1 MTIDT
6 DAVRTSWMA
15 ADGVNK
21 NWPYE
26 LTLFNQSHVRVRV
39 RDSDGVIVEHDTNL
53 TMVSISDTEGHI
65 VYPVTGSALAAGNDV
80 QIVRE
85 VPYRQPVA
93 IGAQGAFNP
102 ELHETALDLL
112 SMQIQQNREDTV
124 RAWKRPLDMVETE
137 DEGRF
142 LQLDAFGNAVPGLS
156 EAEVDATVQ
165 QAIDAAAA
173 AALSETAAELAE
185 TNAEASAVAAAAS
198 AAAAAASA
206 AAAATAE
213 TNAELAETNAET
225 AQAAA
230 VVAKTAAETAE
241 TNAETAATAAQLA
254 ETNAETAQ
262 AAAAGSASAAATSAT
277 AAQTAQAAAEAA
289 AGSVVPFRYNS
300 QAVAAAATISAS
312 TDFILVGDKIY
323 QRVTAAHPRLGPEL
337 LANGDFS
344 NPASFVESGDTA
356 VWNVAGGIATSVAGG
371 AAFLIQNEALA
382 NGDRV
387 FVQFDILSVTAGGAR
402 SVFGGSNTL
411 GAIHSTIGTKSDVLT
426 ATGASTSIGLYS
438 SGFSGT
444 CDNISAKK
452 LPADA
457 FSSNGG
463 TVWWAQPFP
472 NARELDLVSMFGGV
486 ADGVDSL
493 DPGAPTLVRGAWVTA
508 TAYAV
513 NDLVWTGG
521 LGYRCLV
528 AHTSGTFATDLAAS
542 RWVVGAFSGTDNTPA
557 FARMLAVHEAT
568 GIPMLVPKPGK
579 YRMLNPSTTVDSAY
593 LTLAGQIFD
602 LILDG
607 TLLID
612 EDGTAGKNYNLF
624 KSSNFATVSAYN
636 ERKLFRI
643 RGTGGFRG
651 RWSHKPG
658 GNTPNARA
666 HVLAVAGYEYMHL
679 EDFTYEDIAGSFS
692 RVTKI
697 DAVYANNVGGA
708 RVAKGG
714 LRFHDTNDARIT
726 NNELRHHADDCI
738 DLHGGTTKLRSR
750 MYIAGNQLF
759 DCETVIALGA
769 QEISVIGNQSR
780 FGKSGQFY
788 IGGRAGSE
796 GDNAAMMIVVSGNT
810 IVNPLMASADGSTL
824 ADHDGTQAAIVVGSV
839 QASWRAGD
847 YNGASVNDPLSD
859 DYYYNIDLDT
869 TNVPQGG
876 SIEVYGNPIR
886 HTRPNATNFSE
897 YGEGLLFHQDG
908 WINPAVNWNKRV
920 PNGVAL
926 LSDIENFHVSLNVSG
941 FRSGAGILFRF
952 LATTE
957 AARNWSF
964 RNGRVSGLVRDCLV
978 GMSHS
983 FWDGSAQNINFTVNF
998 ENLHCDLDPYHISAA
1013 RSSATG
1019 GNWNSAAAAAA
1030 KNYGLR
1036 LASMR
1041 GFTVKG
1047 CSFKNAYSP
1056 VYGDTNFEYGL
1067 YRDNVIYGTRAIAG
1081 HNSSN
1086 FGVGDVPWS
1095 NDQFDYI
1102 TVNSVPSAGAGTYDV
1117 APVVVRRE
1125 GSITLADDIAT
1136 SFTPPRPQGTI
1147 RIVSNSNGLAADF
1160 AFDVASGVINAV
1172 GTSGS
1177 SVELGTAA
1185 LANGGGTDVKV
1196 TYAAV
1201 SDGKIYISNRIGS
1214 SRTFR
1219 WKIIDG

>member
-1 MTIDT
+1 MTVPAKSARKVITGAGWSNPLEFDIYIESSSHIEVWADDVQLALGVDYT
-6 DAVRTSWMA
+6 VAGVADPAGFAVTILSPGSYADVDLWVLIHNPPLTQGADLSVGGAFGLAFENALDAVVRRT
-15 ADGVNK
+15 
-21 NWPYE
+21 
-26 LTLFNQSHVRVRV
+26 Q
-39 RDSDGVIVEHDTNL
+39 
-53 TMVSISDTEGHI
+53 
-65 VYPVTGSALAAGNDV
+65 ALADKAD
-80 QIVRE
+80 RALK
-85 VPYRQPVA
+85 QPITSVSDPD
-93 IGAQGAFNP
+93 F
-102 ELHETALDLL
+102 D
-112 SMQIQQNREDTV
+112 
-124 RAWKRPLDMVETE
+124 
-137 DEGRF
+137 GRF
-142 LQLDAFGNAVPGLS
+142 VIGEGGGFVPGPSSTELDADV
-156 EAEVDATVQ
+156 
-165 QAIDAAAA
+165 
-173 AALSETAAELAE
+173 
-185 TNAEASAVAAAAS
+185 
-198 AAAAAASA
+198 AAAAASA
-206 AAAATAE
+206 AAAAVSA
-213 TNAELAETNAET
+213 TNAGNS
-225 AQAAA
+225 
-230 VVAKTAAETAE
+230 
-241 TNAETAATAAQLA
+241 AT
-254 ETNAETAQ
+254 
-262 AAAAGSASAAATSAT
+262 AAAGSASAASTSATNAGNSAT
-277 AAQTAQAAAEAA
+277 AAAGSASAASTSATNAGNSATAA
-289 AGSVVPFRYNS
+289 AGSASAASTSATNAGNSATNAGNSATAAAGSASAASTSAANAAASEAAATAAAASVVPARFNS
-300 QAVAAAATISAS
+300 QAVAAAASISAL
-312 TDFILVGDKIY
+312 TDFISVGDRVY
-323 QRVTAAHPRLGPEL
+323 QRISATHPRLGPEL
-337 LANGDFS
+337 LSNGDFS

-371 AAFLIQNEALA
+371 AAFLIQNEALS

-387 FVQFDILSVTAGGAR
+387 FVQFGVLSVTAGGAR

-411 GAIHSTIGTKSDVLT
+411 GAIHSTPGVKSDVLT

-438 SGFSGT
+438 NGFSGT

-457 FSSNGG
+457 FQSADGA
-463 TVWWAQPFP
+463 WWAQPFP
-472 NARELDLVSMFGGV
+472 DARQLDFVSMFGAV
-486 ADGVDSL
+486 ADGADSL

-513 NDLVWTGG
+513 NDLVWSGG

-528 AHTSGTFATDLAAS
+528 AHTSGTFATDLAAA

-557 FARMLAVHEAT
+557 FARMLIAHEAT
-568 GIPMLVPKPGK
+568 GIPMLVPQPGK
-579 YRMLNPSTTVDSAY
+579 YRMLNPSSTVDSAY
-593 LTLAGQIFD
+593 LTLSGQVFD
-602 LILDG
+602 LILNG

-624 KSSNFATVSAYN
+624 KSSNFATAAAYN

-643 RGTGGFRG
+643 RGTGGVRG

-666 HVLAVAGYEYMHL
+666 HILAIAGYENVHL
-679 EDFTYEDIAGSFS
+679 EDFFYEDIAGSFS
-692 RVTKI
+692 RATKI
-697 DAVYANNVGGA
+697 DGVYTNNVRGE
-708 RVAKGG
+708 RCAKGG
-714 LRFHDTNDARIT
+714 LRFHDTNDARVT
-726 NNELRHHADDCI
+726 NNKLRYHADDCI
-738 DLHGGTTKLRSR
+738 DLHAGTSKIRSR
-750 MYIAGNQLF
+750 AYIAGNQMF

-926 LSDIENFHVSLNVSG
+926 LSDIENFNVSLNVSG

-964 RNGRVSGLVRDCLV
+964 RNGRVSGVVRDCLV

-983 FWDGSAQNINFTVNF
+983 FWDGSAQNINFTVHF
-998 ENLHCDLDPYHISAA
+998 DALHCDLDPYHVSAA

-1019 GNWNSAAAAAA
+1019 GNWNAAAAASA
-1030 KNYGLR
+1030 KNYGAR

-1041 GFTVKG
+1041 GFTMG
-1047 CSFKNAYSP
+1047 ACSFKNCFAP

-1067 YRDNVIYGTRAIAG
+1067 YRGNVIYGTRSVAG
-1081 HNSSN
+1081 HSASN

-1095 NDQFDYI
+1095 NDQFDFI
-1102 TVNSVPSAGAGTYDV
+1102 TVASVPSAGAGTYDV

-1125 GSITLADDIAT
+1125 GSVTLADDTAT

-1147 RIVSNSNGLAADF
+1147 RIVSNANGAAADF
-1160 AFDVASGVINAV
+1160 AYDVATGAINAL
-1172 GTSGS
+1172 GTSGA
-1177 SVELGTAA
+1177 SVTLGTTA
-1185 LANGGGTDVKV
+1185 LAGTTGTDVKAN
-1196 TYAAV
+1196 YAAV
-1201 SDGKIYISNRIGS
+1201 SDGKIYIENRLGS

-1219 WKIIDG
+1219 WKILDG